1 MISSRLLFSLTK
13 SPFKGITEASSSIE
27 RIIFLCQ
34 NIQHS
39 QGLTSCVS
47 AVAVCTLLGMRVV
60 KAKQSEKRWVQL
72 FPEALLVVIVS
83 ILLTD
88 YFDWEKEGLDIL
100 GETDASGIPIPSIPA
115 FPGHKHMKDMLVTA
129 AMIAVIGFVESVA
142 IAKTYSSRHNYTVSP
157 NRELVA
163 LGLANI
169 VSGLMQ
175 GIPAYGSVSKL
186 L

>member
-1 MISSRLLFSLTK
+1 M
-13 SPFKGITEASSSIE
+13 
-27 RIIFLCQ
+27 
-34 NIQHS
+34 
-39 QGLTSCVS
+39 
-47 AVAVCTLLGMRVV
+47 AVCILLGMRVV